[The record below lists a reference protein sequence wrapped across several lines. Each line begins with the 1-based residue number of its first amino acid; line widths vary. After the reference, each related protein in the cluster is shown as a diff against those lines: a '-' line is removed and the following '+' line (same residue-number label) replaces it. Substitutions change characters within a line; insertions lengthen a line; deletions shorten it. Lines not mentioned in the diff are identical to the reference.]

1 MFAAYEILMGP
12 ATLAEFFRRRLEAF
26 LFVSF
31 GTYCSWLFW
40 RLYFVVIGYGTSGAK
55 DNNKISRHSPQPE
68 VP

>member
-12 ATLAEFFRRRLEAF
+12 ATLAAFFRRRLEAF
-26 LFVSF
+26 LFVAF

-40 RLYFVVIGYGTSGAK
+40 RLYFVVIGVA